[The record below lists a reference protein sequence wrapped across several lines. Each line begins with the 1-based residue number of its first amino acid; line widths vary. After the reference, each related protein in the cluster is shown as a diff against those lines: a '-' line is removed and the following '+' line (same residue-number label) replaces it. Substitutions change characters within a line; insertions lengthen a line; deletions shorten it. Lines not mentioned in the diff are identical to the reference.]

1 MSDLV
6 KELSDKLRARQ
17 YKLVT
22 AESCTGGM
30 IAAAITDLAG
40 SSDVFDRGFVTYSN
54 QAKIDSLGVLPSTLE
69 QHGAVS
75 EETAIAMAKG
85 ALKKSQAMISV
96 SVTGIAGPDG
106 GTDTKPVGLVYIGFA
121 SNDVSAQ
128 AKAFHFEGSRE
139 EIRSQTVQQA
149 LRELI
154 SIL

>member
-6 KELSDKLRARQ
+6 KELSEKLRARQ

-30 IAAAITDLAG
+30 IAAAITDMAG
-40 SSDVFDRGFVTYSN
+40 SSDVFERGYVTYSN
-54 QAKIDSLGVLPSTLE
+54 QAKVDCLGVMPSILE

-85 ALKKSQAMISV
+85 ALRKSQAMISV
-96 SVTGIAGPDG
+96 SVTGIAGPGG
-106 GTDTKPVGLVYIGFA
+106 GTDTKPVGLVYIGCA
-121 SNDVSAQ
+121 SNDVSAN
-128 AKAFHFEGSRE
+128 AKAFNFEGSRE
-139 EIRSQTVQQA
+139 KIRNQTVEQA

>member
-6 KELSDKLRARQ
+6 KALSDKLRARQ

-30 IAAAITDLAG
+30 IAAAITDMAG
-40 SSDVFDRGFVTYSN
+40 SSDIFDRGYVTYSN
-54 QAKIDSLGVLPSTLE
+54 QSKIDSLGVLPETLK

-75 EETAIAMAKG
+75 EETAIEMAKG
-85 ALKKSQAMISV
+85 ALQHSQADVSV
-96 SVTGIAGPDG
+96 SVTGIAGPSG
-106 GTDTKPVGLVYIGFA
+106 GTDTKPVGLVYIGYTA
-121 SNDVSAQ
+121 KGVAPQ
-128 AKAFHFEGSRE
+128 AKAFNFEGSRE
-139 EIRSQTVQQA
+139 EVRTQTVEQA